1 MKKIISA
8 RRQNGQ
14 AVFLKD
20 WGRNNS
26 IMTEFQAL
34 AFDFS
39 EHYADP
45 DFVAQQKIDLL
56 KEEYAGLMD
65 WKIEDVKE

>member
-14 AVFLKD
+14 AVFYTSKH
-20 WGRNNS
+20 NP
-26 IMTEFQAL
+26 ITEFQAL
-34 AFDFS
+34 AFDFNVCNEPEKS
-39 EHYADP
+39 GQETINLIKKDYS
-45 DFVAQQKIDLL
+45 
-56 KEEYAGLMD
+56 GLSD